1 MRSTRLDRVLLDMNT
16 QCDFLLPRGALP
28 VVNRSEALPNIRKI
42 MNWGRIHQAPVVS
55 SLECHRIGE
64 ATRGFPPHCIEQT
77 HGQKKLP
84 FTMMPHRI
92 VLHGDNTLDVPLD
105 PFRRYQQVIFTKR
118 RDDFLSNPKA
128 DRLINSIQT
137 KVFIVFGAGVEY
149 CIKSAVLGL
158 LARKRQIIV
167 VRDACGTWCT
177 ADNDIAFL
185 QMQAKGA
192 LVVTTE
198 EFLSGE
204 AERKLC
210 VLPIQEPDEEELP
223 PLPLPP
229 PEIRVHIQVRVSA
242 TPAVPASEGGNGK
255 SQRPRKSRKKTSND
269 RPKEEAKQDSS
280 TPTNGNAVGTAS
292 GTAGATNGKSKKKVL
307 EIDDLVKIAR
317 QKLRSVRQAKSQK
330 S

>member
-1 MRSTRLDRVLLDMNT
+1 MLSTRLDRVLLDMNT

-28 VVNRSEALPNIRKI
+28 VVNRSEVLPKIRAV
-42 MNWGRIHQAPVVS
+42 MNWGRIHQTPIIS
-55 SLECHRIGE
+55 SLECHRVGE
-64 ATRGFPPHCIEQT
+64 ATRGFPQHCIEQT

-84 FTMMPHRI
+84 FTMMPRRI

-167 VRDACGTWCT
+167 VKDACGTWCT
-177 ADNDIAFL
+177 ADNDIALL
-185 QMQAKGA
+185 QMQSKGA
-192 LVVTTE
+192 LVVSTA

-204 AERKLC
+204 AELKLST
-210 VLPIQEPDEEELP
+210 LPRQEPDEEELP
-223 PLPLPP
+223 PLPVPP
-229 PEIRVHIQVRVSA
+229 PEISVHIQVCVST
-242 TPAVPASEGGNGK
+242 TPAAPVSDGANGK
-255 SQRPRKSRKKTSND
+255 SQGSRKTRKKAGNG
-269 RPKEEAKQDSS
+269 RLREEAKQDSP
-280 TPTNGNAVGTAS
+280 TPTNGNAAS
-292 GTAGATNGKSKKKVL
+292 GTNGKSKKKVL